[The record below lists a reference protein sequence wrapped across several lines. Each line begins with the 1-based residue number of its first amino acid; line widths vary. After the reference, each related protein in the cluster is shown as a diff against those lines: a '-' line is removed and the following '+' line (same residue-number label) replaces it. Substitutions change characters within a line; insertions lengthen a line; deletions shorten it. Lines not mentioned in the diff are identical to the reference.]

1 MLPRVLSNFLDAVH
15 YQRFSVIIYVS
26 MRSVTN
32 DTILQLNESSAILK
46 SLWLKTKL
54 SVRIAKMKNA
64 LDKEDIPSFAK
75 LPFSIQ
81 YCIIPPLLYFS
92 GFRFQILFLV
102 LLPE

>member
-15 YQRFSVIIYVS
+15 YQRFSVLFTLACVQLLMILF
-26 MRSVTN
+26 
-32 DTILQLNESSAILK
+32 LQLNESSAKLI

-75 LPFSIQ
+75 IPFSI
-81 YCIIPPLLYFS
+81 S
-92 GFRFQILFLV
+92 
-102 LLPE
+102 